1 VFPQFLNSFS
11 APPSINQQD
20 ERPPPTLL
28 GSTITLLC
36 TTQDLVD
43 DDVLVLTDFMMA
55 NPNKVIVFLTL
66 SGPLLRTSWAQR
78 KLAALHGNA
87 C

>member
-1 VFPQFLNSFS
+1 M
-11 APPSINQQD
+11 PPFINQQD
-20 ERPPPTLL
+20 ESPPPTSL
-28 GSTITLLC
+28 GSAITLLC
-36 TTQDLVD
+36 TTQGLVD

-55 NPNKVIVFLTL
+55 NPNEAIAFLAL

-78 KLAALHGNA
+78 KLAALHGNT